1 MQQGNLQ
8 PAPAAWHPETMKSYV
23 LVLSILAGPALASS
37 GDAWDQ
43 FRADV
48 GAACLALVQGPG
60 TATVEV
66 NPFGSV
72 SYGVAVVTLSSSA
85 GTDRMICIYD
95 KAGKTAELS
104 APFDE

>member
-1 MQQGNLQ
+1 
-8 PAPAAWHPETMKSYV
+8 MKPYA

-66 NPFGSV
+66 NPFGSD
-72 SYGVAVVTLSSSA
+72 SYGVALVTLSSDA
-85 GTDRMICIYD
+85 GEDRMICVYD
-95 KAGKTAELS
+95 KTRKTAELS

>member
-1 MQQGNLQ
+1 
-8 PAPAAWHPETMKSYV
+8 MKPYA

-60 TATVEV
+60 TAMVEV
-66 NPFGSV
+66 NPFGSD
-72 SYGVAVVTLSSSA
+72 SYGVAVVTLSSGA
-85 GTDRMICIYD
+85 GRDRMICVYD
-95 KAGKTAELS
+95 KASKTAELS

>member
-1 MQQGNLQ
+1 MQHGRLQ
-8 PAPAAWHPETMKSYV
+8 PAPAAWHPETMKTYA

-37 GDAWDQ
+37 GDAWDR

-72 SYGVAVVTLSSSA
+72 SYGVAVVTLSSPA
-85 GTDRMICIYD
+85 GTDRMICVYD
-95 KAGKTAELS
+95 KADKTAELS

>member
-1 MQQGNLQ
+1 
-8 PAPAAWHPETMKSYV
+8 MKPYA

-66 NPFGSV
+66 NPFGSD
-72 SYGVAVVTLSSSA
+72 SYGVAMVTLSSGA
-85 GTDRMICIYD
+85 GRDRMICIHD
-95 KAGKTAELS
+95 KASKMAEIS
-104 APFDE
+104 APFSE

>member
-1 MQQGNLQ
+1 
-8 PAPAAWHPETMKSYV
+8 MKPYA

-48 GAACLALVQGPG
+48 GAACLALVQAPG

-66 NPFGSV
+66 NPFGSD
-72 SYGVAVVTLSSSA
+72 SYGVAVVTLTSGA
-85 GTDRMICIYD
+85 GTDRMICVYD
-95 KAGKTAELS
+95 KASKKAELS